1 MGLVQK
7 LLLPLSEAGSLEAV
21 SLVLRSSR
29 RASSSE
35 KPRGVSPGGEAT
47 GDKINQEKIPGA
59 RRLRHGQ
66 LLKNYRIFWIYKYIA
81 GVHVS
86 SACLLLVRLWYDEG

>member
-1 MGLVQK
+1 MVQK
-7 LLLPLSEAGSLEAV
+7 LLFPLSEAGSLEAV

-47 GDKINQEKIPGA
+47 GDNNLHYFTIISNNFAILVQ
-59 RRLRHGQ
+59 
-66 LLKNYRIFWIYKYIA
+66 FVSMYKA
-81 GVHVS
+81 S
-86 SACLLLVRLWYDEG
+86 F